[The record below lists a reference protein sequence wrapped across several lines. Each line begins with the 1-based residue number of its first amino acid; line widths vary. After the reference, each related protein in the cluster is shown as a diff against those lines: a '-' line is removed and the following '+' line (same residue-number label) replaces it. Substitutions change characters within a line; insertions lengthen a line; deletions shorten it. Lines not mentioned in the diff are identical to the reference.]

1 MKKTETTLPEFEV
14 TVFNKLRYEMKKVIN
29 AKNEY
34 EAVLQMADF
43 LSGDFDYCFDND
55 DYEII
60 SVVRTD

>member
-1 MKKTETTLPEFEV
+1 MKETKTTLPEFEV
-14 TVFNKLRYEMKKVIN
+14 TVFSKLYYEIKKVIN

-34 EAVLQMADF
+34 EAVLEMADF
-43 LSGDFDYCFDND
+43 LSGDFDYYFNND